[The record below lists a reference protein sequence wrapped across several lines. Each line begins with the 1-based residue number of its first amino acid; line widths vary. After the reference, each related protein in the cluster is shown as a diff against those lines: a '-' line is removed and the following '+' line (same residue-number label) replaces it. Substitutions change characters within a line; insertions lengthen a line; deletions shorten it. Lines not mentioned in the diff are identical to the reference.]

1 MIDTVT
7 FDLWNTLISNWPQD
21 HDRYRQIRVE
31 RTGQILGEYGIA
43 VSLDHLAKAYDD
55 AFERYKQIW
64 SRNSDLSTN
73 EQLKI
78 MLELLPEEKPKTISV
93 DLMGRLVEAYT
104 SPLLVYPPPLIEGAR
119 ETLKQ
124 IKEEKFKLG
133 LICNTGRTPGKTIR
147 TLLKQVGIIDCFD
160 ITTFSDELRIRKPD
174 PRIFLHTLK
183 RLKSLPRNSL
193 HIGDVLEL
201 DILGAKN
208 AGIQSVHLNPDHTTY
223 EQIVPDF
230 TIGHLDE
237 LKGIL
242 DKLKLI

>member
-7 FDLWNTLISNWPQD
+7 FDLWNTLISNWPLD
-21 HDRYRQIRVE
+21 HDRYRQIRAE
-31 RTGQILGEYGIA
+31 RTIQILGEYGIA
-43 VSLDHLAKAYDD
+43 VSLDHLVKAYDD
-55 AFERYKQIW
+55 GFERYKQIW

-78 MLELLPEEKPKTISV
+78 IWELLPEEKPKTISAG
-93 DLMGRLVEAYT
+93 LMGRLAEAYT
-104 SPLLVYPPPLIEGAR
+104 SPLLEYPPPLIEGAR
-119 ETLKQ
+119 ETL
-124 IKEEKFKLG
+124 IKIKKARFKLG

-147 TLLKQVGIIDCFD
+147 ILLKQVEIIDCFD

-174 PRIFLHTLK
+174 PRIFQHTLTQ
-183 RLKSLPRNSL
+183 LKSMPRKSL
-193 HIGDVLEL
+193 HVGDVVEL

-208 AGIQSVHLNPDHTTY
+208 AGMQSVHLNPNHTPY

-237 LKGIL
+237 LEGIL
-242 DKLKLI
+242 DTLK

>member
-21 HDRYRQIRVE
+21 HDRYKQIRVE
-31 RTGQILGEYGIA
+31 GTGRMLKEYGIA
-43 VSLDHLAKAYDD
+43 VSLDRWAKAYDD
-55 AFERYKQIW
+55 GFERYKQIW
-64 SRNSDLSTN
+64 SRNSDLSTD

-78 MLELLPEEKPKTISV
+78 MWDILPEEKPKTISA
-93 DLMGRLVEAYT
+93 DLMERLVEAYT
-104 SPLLVYPPPLIEGAR
+104 SPLLIYPPPLIEGAR

-124 IKEEKFKLG
+124 IKEEKFKVG

-147 TLLKQVGIIDCFD
+147 ILLKQVGIIDCFD
-160 ITTFSDELRIRKPD
+160 TTTFSDELRIRKPD
-174 PRIFLHTLK
+174 PRIFHHTLTQ
-183 RLKSLPRNSL
+183 LKSLPQKSL
-193 HIGDVLEL
+193 HVGDVVEL

-208 AGIQSVHLNPDHTTY
+208 AGMQSVHLNPDHTPY

-237 LKGIL
+237 LNGIL
-242 DKLKLI
+242 DKLK

>member
-1 MIDTVT
+1 VK
-7 FDLWNTLISNWPQD
+7 
-21 HDRYRQIRVE
+21 
-31 RTGQILGEYGIA
+31 RTGQILDEYGIT
-43 VSLDHLAKAYDD
+43 VSLDLLAKAYDD
-55 AFERYKQIW
+55 GFERYKQIW
-64 SRNSDLSTN
+64 SRNSDLSTA

-78 MLELLPEEKPKTISV
+78 MWELLPEEKPKTISA
-93 DLMGRLVEAYT
+93 DLMERLVEADT
-104 SPLLVYPPPLIEGAR
+104 SPLLVDPPPLIEGAK

-147 TLLKQVGIIDCFD
+147 ILLKQVGIIDCFD

-174 PRIFLHTLK
+174 PRIFLHTLNK
-183 RLKSLPRNSL
+183 LKSLPQKSL
-193 HIGDVLEL
+193 HVGDMVEL

-208 AGIQSVHLNPDHTTY
+208 AGMQSVHLNLDHTPY

-242 DKLKLI
+242 DKLK

>member
-7 FDLWNTLISNWPQD
+7 FDLWNTLISNWPLD
-21 HDRYRQIRVE
+21 HDRYRQIRVK
-31 RTGQILGEYGIA
+31 RTGQILDEYGIT
-43 VSLDHLAKAYDD
+43 VSLDHLSKAYDD
-55 AFERYKQIW
+55 GFERCKQIW
-64 SRNSDLSTN
+64 SRNSDLSTA
-73 EQLKI
+73 EQQRI
-78 MLELLPEEKPKTISV
+78 MWELLPEEKPKTISA
-93 DLMGRLVEAYT
+93 DLMERLVEAYT
-104 SPLLVYPPPLIEGAR
+104 SPLLECPPPLIEGAK

-147 TLLKQVGIIDCFD
+147 ILLKQVGIIDCFD

-174 PRIFLHTLK
+174 PRIFLHTLTQ
-183 RLKSLPRNSL
+183 LKSLPQKSL
-193 HIGDVLEL
+193 HVGDMVEL

-208 AGIQSVHLNPDHTTY
+208 AGMQSVHLNLDHTPY

-242 DKLKLI
+242 DKLK